1 MALIDDICGLDCSLR
16 RLRSFGV
23 TMAAIGVIVSAWL
36 WWREIDSWPWL
47 LAAAVVLATVGW
59 IVPSSL
65 RPIYRV
71 WMTIALVLGWIVTR
85 VVLTV
90 VFYLVVTPTA
100 LIARLSGKRF
110 LDLRPDPSQD
120 SYWTAREKSDRDH
133 HEQYE
138 QQF

>member
-1 MALIDDICGLDCSLR
+1 
-16 RLRSFGV
+16 
-23 TMAAIGVIVSAWL
+23 MAAIGVIVSAWL
-36 WWREIDSWPWL
+36 GWREIDSWPWWL
-47 LAAAVVLATVGW
+47 GVALVLAVVGW
-59 IVPSSL
+59 IVPSCL
-65 RPIYRV
+65 RPFYRV
-71 WMTIALVLGWIVTR
+71 WMTIALVLGWITTR

-110 LDLRPDPSQD
+110 IDLRPDPGRE
-120 SYWTAREKSDRDH
+120 SYWIEREKSDRDH